1 MTAILKAADRARRPQ
16 VVKLADP
23 RHDAIAQRGGAG
35 LVAIPHQQHELVAA
49 DARDRR
55 VGRRQ
60 LRQPRRHVAQQPV
73 AGGMAVGVIDRLETI
88 QVQVQQG
95 ELVSVAARR
104 RHGALQREAQAEAI
118 HQPGQRVAPR
128 QPVAVALG
136 LHGRHQHAI
145 EAVRRHRHAGQV
157 ERQLHAD
164 DPQAVLAGEPGQGSA
179 RPQAHADHQ
188 RGQARRAEIAETDAA
203 HHGGGGQA
211 GQDRRDPVAAGHAD
225 ERAVAHAARPQH
237 GQHDIGVGMGGPAGR
252 GGAAR
257 RHQHD
262 GARQAAGQLE
272 RQPCDER
279 RLRQADGDDQRHQ
292 HAVEHAAH
300 EDRNRA
306 EQASEQRLADVVR
319 HVPSGIGQPAGHR
332 PGRGAVEAVGAVHA
346 AGARVREKKFR
357 DGTTSLPAC
366 IWRRCRRCKRL
377 SRPRATA
384 PPRRSRAPA
393 ASACAPAPRHS
404 P

>member
-1 MTAILKAADRARRPQ
+1 
-16 VVKLADP
+16 
-23 RHDAIAQRGGAG
+23 
-35 LVAIPHQQHELVAA
+35 
-49 DARDRR
+49 
-55 VGRRQ
+55 
-60 LRQPRRHVAQQPV
+60 
-73 AGGMAVGVIDRLETI
+73 MAVGVIDRLETI

-279 RLRQADGDDQRHQ
+279 RLRQGGGGGGGGGGGRRMAMIS
-292 HAVEHAAH
+292 ATSTLLSTPPTKIEIVP
-300 EDRNRA
+300 NRP
-306 EQASEQRLADVVR
+306 
-319 HVPSGIGQPAGHR
+319 PSSAWRMSSGTFR
-332 PGRGAVEAVGAVHA
+332 PGSASQRVTGQ
-346 AGARVREKKFR
+346 AG
-357 DGTTSLPAC
+357 GL
-366 IWRRCRRCKRL
+366 
-377 SRPRATA
+377 
-384 PPRRSRAPA
+384 
-393 ASACAPAPRHS
+393 
-404 P
+404 